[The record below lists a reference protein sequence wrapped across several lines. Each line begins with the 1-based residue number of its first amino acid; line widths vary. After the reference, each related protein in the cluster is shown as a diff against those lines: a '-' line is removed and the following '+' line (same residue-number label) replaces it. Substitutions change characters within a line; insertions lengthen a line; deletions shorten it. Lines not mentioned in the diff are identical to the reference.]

1 MAARTAAAATPNATA
16 ASTQMTTISS
26 MSPGQKASK
35 RQAAAYV
42 KQTMANQDLEP
53 LRGTREAFAASDL
66 EADATALVP
75 QVRRHAAEEPDAE
88 GTCPQPRRD
97 AFL

>member
-1 MAARTAAAATPNATA
+1 MAARTAAAAANATA
-16 ASTQMTTISS
+16 ASTQMTTICS
-26 MSPGQKASK
+26 MSRGQKASK
-35 RQAAAYV
+35 RQAAGYV

-53 LRGTREAFAASDL
+53 LRGAREAFAASDL

-75 QVRRHAAEEPDAE
+75 QLRRHAAEEPDAE
-88 GTCPQPRRD
+88 GTCPQPRRG